1 MKAIIIVLLLW
12 ANCLYAQKNIEC
24 DTTPVWVVYLDS
36 VRVFA
41 GYPGVDMRTAVL
53 PGWRVVSGKNEK
65 FFDTNGVEF
74 DPEMVLFSK
83 RRKITHNAFRQ

>member
-1 MKAIIIVLLLW
+1 MKSIVIVFLLW
-12 ANCLYAQKNIEC
+12 ANCLCAQKPIPC

-41 GYPGVDMRTAVL
+41 GYPGVEMRTEVL
-53 PGWRVVSGKNEK
+53 PGWRVVSEK
-65 FFDTNGVEF
+65 AERFFDTNGVEF